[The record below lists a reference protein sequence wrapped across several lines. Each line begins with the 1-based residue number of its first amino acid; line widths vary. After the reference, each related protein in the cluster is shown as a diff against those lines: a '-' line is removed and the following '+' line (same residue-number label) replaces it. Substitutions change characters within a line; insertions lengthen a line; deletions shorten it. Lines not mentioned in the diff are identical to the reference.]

1 MQDVSI
7 DDQADFEVYMTEE
20 DKDHDPVKREINVR
34 TD

>member
-7 DDQADFEVYMTEE
+7 DDQADFDVYMAEE
-20 DKDHDPVKREINVR
+20 DKYHDPVKREINVI